1 MGLLRGIGSL
11 LAGFLLLPMLMR
23 IALFAVGTVWPDL
36 VGAAANTAVVGSG
49 ELAAAEADLPTPSP
63 AFMALN
69 LGLTFVMAA
78 ISAVVTAMLAPE
90 PPYLWVLLLGFLVF
104 VGGLV
109 FGVQQIGGPAP
120 TWYLLALPLTSGLA
134 IAVGGWAYLR
144 WRVPGG

>member
-23 IALFAVGTVWPDL
+23 VAL
-36 VGAAANTAVVGSG
+36 AVVGALWPGVASPV
-49 ELAAAEADLPTPSP
+49 EAAAAPTAPTA
-63 AFMALN
+63 AFMGLN
-69 LGLTFVMAA
+69 LGLTLLMAA
-78 ISAVVTAMLAPE
+78 ASAVVTAMLAPE

-104 VGGLV
+104 AGGLV

-134 IAVGGWAYLR
+134 IGLGGWAYLR
-144 WRVPGG
+144 WRDVKK